1 MESNVA
7 VGPTDESGGARNPV
21 TDVRMMAMRA
31 MMVKMEMKDIW
42 ETGESLP
49 DEADNVKHKM

>member
-7 VGPTDESGGARNPV
+7 VGPTYEGGGAGDSV

-31 MMVKMEMKDIW
+31 MTVKMEMKDVW
-42 ETGESLP
+42 ETGGVFTRRS
-49 DEADNVKHKM
+49 